1 MNLNIKLGNRPIG
14 HRLLM
19 ASALL
24 FCIFFGVYRSAADGG
39 QSGTLALPFKDNFRS
54 SLDPEWQTNVSSGA
68 TLTLKDGGIVFD
80 APTGARAD
88 IRRPSGIDNITF
100 SGKIVQWGSV
110 YLVWN
115 AKNWCGVGQI
125 SPTPFGQLYST
136 MVTNDAYAETDYRG
150 IDFYAARWVRIQL
163 GANYIRFL
171 YSKDGTD
178 WTTLRTFD
186 RPAELAGAPS
196 LIAAGRY
203 YDKDDKPF
211 ADEPATQAAGEKIGG
226 RILALRVKLTPQ
238 DKLNLTDAE
247 LDKIRKPYVEPVGA
261 LLSESKDDPTF
272 EQVAS
277 YYPAMKYPRE
287 IVGVPRHPL
296 AIGVDW
302 SGRLDVSPWTDP
314 VGWFEIG
321 NPPTPLGQAGTV
333 FTRRLL
339 HGYLPIE
346 TLATARDGIE
356 YKMTVFGW
364 SDEFNVDRPLFA
376 YVRITATA
384 SNDVTLPREVALVSP
399 DKKRRVWQMTSDSSN
414 EAHISLSFEFPKP
427 DSARPVTTEEFDSK
441 LNDCAAR
448 WEKQLAP
455 ADRFDV
461 PDAQVMEAYRAWLT
475 YSMLN
480 TKTIG
485 GYVEPDDGSGFY
497 DSMFGI
503 SVSTYTRALD
513 YYGYHD
519 YAAEILGMQMHFQ
532 QADGLYS
539 QDCGLGDPG
548 SLLEALAEHYRMTGD
563 REWLRRI
570 SPHIISQ
577 CEWLIR
583 QRQAAPKAGL
593 VRGLI
598 KFRPYNDYREPVYN
612 YLGNAWCA
620 EGMKEAALAL
630 QDIGLPEGRKYAAE
644 AESYRRDILDS
655 MNAAAFEDNGQT
667 LLPLE
672 PDTHRLLK
680 LTRNRGGSYYG
691 LSASSLL
698 ETDFLPPYDKRT
710 TWIVDMLE
718 KRGGLNAGLCEF
730 EDGMDHAYT
739 YGYLMTEM
747 KRDED
752 RKVILGFWSMM
763 AYGMTRGTYS
773 PVEVTMFKEGD
784 NSYTLPH
791 TYSLS
796 EQLRLLR
803 NLLVREDGDVLWV
816 GQGIPR
822 EWLAPG
828 KHVAVSAAPTE
839 FGDFSYRIDA
849 QATGQLRVSITPPSR
864 HSPREIRLRLRD
876 PQDRPIV
883 SVETLPPVNV
893 HFTDET
899 VVLPNLQIPVDLTVS
914 FKDGQ

>member
-1 MNLNIKLGNRPIG
+1 MNSNIKTGNRLRGFSLPI
-14 HRLLM
+14 
-19 ASALL
+19 AAALL
-24 FCIFFGVYRSAADGG
+24 FLVFVSVYGAVAASGG
-39 QSGTLALPFKDNFRS
+39 QSGTLVLPFVDDFQS
-54 SLDPEWQTNVSSGA
+54 SLDPVWQTNVSSGA
-68 TLTLKDGGIVFD
+68 TLTIKRGAMKFD

-88 IRRPSGIDNITF
+88 IRRPAGIDNITF
-100 SGKIVQWGSV
+100 SGKILEWGSI
-110 YLVWN
+110 YLVWD
-115 AKNWCGVGQI
+115 AKNWCGIGQI
-125 SPTPFGQLYST
+125 SPTPFGQLYSA
-136 MVTNDAYAETDYRG
+136 MVTNDSYVETDYRG
-150 IDFYAARWVRIQL
+150 IDFYLARWVRIQL
-163 GANYIRFL
+163 GGNYVRFL
-171 YSKDGTD
+171 YSKDGAN
-178 WTTLRTFD
+178 WTSLRAFE
-186 RPAELAGAPS
+186 RSAGFAGAPS
-196 LIAAGRY
+196 LVVAGKY
-203 YDKDDKPF
+203 YDKDEKPF
-211 ADEPATQAAGEKIGG
+211 ENGPAAQAAGEKIAGQ
-226 RILALRVKLTPQ
+226 ILGLRVEATPP
-238 DKLNLTDAE
+238 DRLNLTEAE
-247 LDKIRKPYVEPVGA
+247 LNEIRKPYVEPVGA
-261 LLSESKDDPTF
+261 LLQESQNDPTF
-272 EQVAS
+272 KQVAS
-277 YYPAMKYPRE
+277 YYPAMKFPRE

-302 SGRLDVSPWTDP
+302 YGRLDVSPWTDP
-314 VGWFEIG
+314 VAWFELG
-321 NPPTPLGQAGTV
+321 DPPVPLGQAGTV

-339 HGYLPIE
+339 HGYLPVE
-346 TLATARDGIE
+346 TLSTIRNGVE

-384 SNDVTLPREVALVSP
+384 LDNVVLPQQIALVSP
-399 DKKRRVWQMTSDSSN
+399 DKKRRAWKMTSDSSK
-414 EAHISLSFEFPKP
+414 EAHICLSFEFPKP
-427 DSARPVTTEEFDSK
+427 DSAAPISTEEFDLK

-455 ADRFDV
+455 AARFDV

-503 SVSTYTRALD
+503 SVSTHTLALD
-513 YYGYHD
+513 YYGYRD

-532 QADGLYS
+532 QADGLYT

-548 SLLEALAEHYRMTGD
+548 SLLSALAHHYLMTGD

-583 QRQAAPKAGL
+583 QRRAAPKTGL

-612 YLGNAWCA
+612 YLGNGWCA
-620 EGMKEAALAL
+620 EGMKEAASVLE
-630 QDIGLPEGRKYAAE
+630 DIGLPEGGKYAAE
-644 AESYRRDILDS
+644 AKSYRQDILDS
-655 MNAAAFEDNGQT
+655 MNAASFNDNGQT

-680 LTRNRGGSYYG
+680 LTRKRGGSYYG

-718 KRGGLNAGLCEF
+718 KRNGLNAGLCEF

-739 YGYLMTEM
+739 YGYLINEM
-747 KRDED
+747 KRDEV
-752 RKVILGFWSMM
+752 RKTLLGFWSMM

-796 EQLRLLR
+796 EQLKLFR

-822 EWLAPG
+822 EWLEPG
-828 KHVAVSAAPTE
+828 KHIAVTAAPTE
-839 FGDFSYRIDA
+839 FGELSYRIDA
-849 QATGQLRVSITPPSR
+849 EANGQLKVGINPPSR
-864 HSPREIRLRLRD
+864 RSPREIRLRLRD
-876 PQDRPIV
+876 PQSRPIV
-883 SVETLPPVNV
+883 SLETLPSVNV
-893 HFTDET
+893 QFTNET
-899 VVLPNLQIPVDLTVS
+899 VVLPDLQIPVDLTVS
-914 FKDGQ
+914 FK